1 MWFPWP
7 AEEPAKHTRPDQNH
21 PDDGQDQAVSHK
33 LHEIINISSI
43 KYKICKSFLF
53 SFNVLFALAIAISI
67 ANATAVECSAAHL
80 SILFRKLSYF
90 RSSKLPNSV
99 DYVISA
105 YYTLL
110 VFYSKRLTLLL
121 KIKTELYKKRENK

>member
-67 ANATAVECSAAHL
+67 ANATAVGCSAAHL
-80 SILFRKLSYF
+80 SISCRKMSYF
-90 RSSKLPNSV
+90 RSSKLTYSV
-99 DYVISA
+99 DYHSILYSISIL
-105 YYTLL
+105 LL
-110 VFYSKRLTLLL
+110 VFNTIIKNKNGFILNKR
-121 KIKTELYKKRENK
+121 K